1 MATDD
6 PSYRPVSAAAVA
18 AAIVGG
24 LSALAVVSPFFWILP
39 LVGVAVSWLGLADV
53 CRPGAEKAG
62 RGAALV
68 GLALAVGFGAQALS
82 TAATAR
88 LITAGRARVVAE
100 RWLEEIRERRTAD
113 AESMCQP
120 AAAAA
125 VTAIAAKLAAC
136 PAAAFRL
143 RVDGASE
150 DVPGGIVV
158 RATAAP
164 CAAGGV
170 ATAIDARIHLVAE
183 AAVRQ
188 GRAAE
193 RWMIAR
199 CVID

>member
-1 MATDD
+1 MATDE
-6 PSYRPVSAAAVA
+6 PTYRPVSAAAVLA
-18 AAIVGG
+18 TIVGG

-53 CRPGAEKAG
+53 RRPGAEKAG
-62 RGAALV
+62 RAAALV
-68 GLALAVGFGAQALS
+68 GLALAVGFGTQALS

-88 LITAGRARVVAE
+88 LITVGRAQTVAE
-100 RWLEEIRERRTAD
+100 RWLEEIRGRRIAD

-136 PAAAFRL
+136 PTAVFHL
-143 RVDGASE
+143 RVEGASE

-158 RATAAP
+158 RATAA
-164 CAAGGV
+164 AA
-170 ATAIDARIHLVAE
+170 AIDATIHLVAE
-183 AAVRQ
+183 AATRQ

-199 CVID
+199 CIVE